1 MPTDEQLVE
10 NSRLLGPPKVDS
22 STFHLLCTVNSS
34 SLAPKISGILSF
46 LLSQMFGSCSFN
58 NCSIQLQIS
67 PALLHTSYYEQ
78 FKDIEVWFQ
87 AESLHSSTVA
97 YLLELYVYM
106 SLLAQLH
113 KLMLSTLILRKLFD
127 SVAHNELL
135 LKLWS
140 FGIQG
145 SLWRWFRGYLTSRMQ
160 RVSRGS
166 SISAQLLV
174 ISGVPQGSILGPLL
188 FLIFVNDLP
197 TSS

>member
-1 MPTDEQLVE
+1 MLELKATRLIVVYVHLEWVCCISMMFQRNYLAEVWTPFPHCLQVHEMPTDEQLVE

-97 YLLELYVYM
+97 YLLELYIWVFWLNYTNWCY
-106 SLLAQLH
+106 LP
-113 KLMLSTLILRKLFD
+113 
-127 SVAHNELL
+127 
-135 LKLWS
+135 
-140 FGIQG
+140 
-145 SLWRWFRGYLTSRMQ
+145 WF
-160 RVSRGS
+160 
-166 SISAQLLV
+166 
-174 ISGVPQGSILGPLL
+174 
-188 FLIFVNDLP
+188 
-197 TSS
+197 